1 MREMIFLLGG
11 HDLEMLTIRRLLE
24 QHNKI
29 FYDKALRWDNAS
41 LSHYTEQ
48 LEQYGN
54 YDAYSIYGIELT
66 EKNVD
71 IPDNYYRIDHH
82 NDYSTKPASLE
93 QVASLLE
100 VTLNREQQLIVANDK
115 GYIPAMIALGANE
128 DEIRQIREADRNAQG
143 VTATDEMLA
152 VEAIEKKQQIGSVT
166 VVLSETSRFSPIAD
180 RLYPC
185 DRLLIYTK
193 EELIFYGKGKARL
206 VELYKKEI
214 DEGKMFHGGGDYG
227 YIGAARAVFSKSE
240 ISEMKDCIVKQINL

>member
-29 FYDKALRWDNAS
+29 FYDKALRWDNAL
-41 LSHYTEQ
+41 LSHYSEQ
-48 LEQYGN
+48 LEQYG
-54 YDAYSIYGIELT
+54 DAYNIYGIELT

-93 QVASLLE
+93 QVASLLD
-100 VTLNREQQLIVANDK
+100 VTLSREQQLIVANDK

-143 VTATDEMLA
+143 VTDTDEMLA

>member
-24 QHNKI
+24 HHNKI
-29 FYDKALRWDNAS
+29 FYDKALRWDNAL

-48 LEQYGN
+48 LKQYGN
-54 YDAYSIYGIELT
+54 NDVYSIYGIELT

-93 QVASLLE
+93 QVASLLD
-100 VTLNREQQLIVANDK
+100 VTLSREQQLIVANDK
-115 GYIPAMIALGANE
+115 GYIPAMIDLGANE
-128 DEIRQIREADRNAQG
+128 DEIMQIREADRNAQG

-185 DRLLIYTK
+185 DQLLIYTK
-193 EELIFYGKGKARL
+193 EELIFYGKGKSCL

-214 DEGKMFHGGGDYG
+214 DEGKMFHGGSDNG
-227 YIGAARAVFSKSE
+227 YIGVARAVFSESE
-240 ISEMKDCIVKQINL
+240 ISEMKDRIVKQINL